1 MAETDE
7 SITGAANPVS
17 NSKEGIKGKHAQEI
31 KKCLELLNL
40 KKTSNKTTDKFQRGM
55 PCHVSGLFDNTTKS
69 RHNLKFLNCT
79 QLRRKQDHG

>member
-7 SITGAANPVS
+7 RFTGAANPVS

-55 PCHVSGLFDNTTKS
+55 PCHVSDLFDNTTKS